1 MPKGKRIEPLDL
13 AELENNPSLNGM
25 LDFRDVQRD
34 RSTHVSP
41 IGSAPIGLNPP
52 VTLTARDTTATDRSP
67 SSGSDEPPTTL
78 GVNHAGPSTPT
89 GFPPTGVRPTG
100 SASVNLADVL
110 AQLAATSQVP
120 RSRGKIVRAMKVED
134 GHSATQNAL
143 YWHLWRTGQQVNG
156 SRSRFVQAGYGHIQ
170 AALGI
175 DRSNVQDA
183 IRELQKKLSIQ
194 IVKANTVGSATIY
207 EVFSCEDILAKR
219 RSEGLVWVRKF
230 GTRRADLL
238 VNPDDEG
245 ESLAP
250 IGQPPIGA
258 TGPMG
263 VTPTDAIGVA
273 PIQGIGATP
282 IQIVKEENSKETSS
296 SRSAVWQALANY
308 GATDDDAVTRL
319 LTGVRTACPDASN
332 AEILHF
338 IAAKGELVLRRNSKV
353 GNPIGFLVVTVPK
366 CFEGES
372 FRQFR
377 QAQAQGRE
385 SQIEDTGQ
393 RQRCEAILNDP
404 NASEPEK
411 RLALAVLANT

>member
-1 MPKGKRIEPLDL
+1 
-13 AELENNPSLNGM
+13 
-25 LDFRDVQRD
+25 
-34 RSTHVSP
+34 
-41 IGSAPIGLNPP
+41 
-52 VTLTARDTTATDRSP
+52 
-67 SSGSDEPPTTL
+67 
-78 GVNHAGPSTPT
+78 
-89 GFPPTGVRPTG
+89 
-100 SASVNLADVL
+100 
-110 AQLAATSQVP
+110 
-120 RSRGKIVRAMKVED
+120 
-134 GHSATQNAL
+134 
-143 YWHLWRTGQQVNG
+143 
-156 SRSRFVQAGYGHIQ
+156 
-170 AALGI
+170 
-175 DRSNVQDA
+175 
-183 IRELQKKLSIQ
+183 LQKKLSIQ